1 MREEVLD
8 FRSQAFHA
16 GFHVQFLASVN
27 FFKSDPRKA
36 FFFFFFFY
44 RGFATR
50 VFGRKPKT
58 CRPAADEAPRR
69 TQEKKL
75 WYPG

>member
-16 GFHVQFLASVN
+16 GFHAQFLASVN
-27 FFKSDPRKA
+27 FSKVTRSKSG
-36 FFFFFFFY
+36 FFFNY
-44 RGFATR
+44 RGFAAR

-58 CRPAADEAPRR
+58 CRPVVDEAPHLVPRV
-69 TQEKKL
+69 TV
-75 WYPG
+75 